1 MVVGIRQ
8 LHGARLASAVVGSA
22 VVLVLLIV
30 MLAGWIGGYA
40 KTDGGHVAVVRNGGP
55 FDNNKIRQ
63 VIQPASNL
71 TWTGLWS
78 SVHDY
83 PAQQRFYTISSDPR
97 EGDRSG
103 VDVVNVPSQ
112 DGVDLGIEGT
122 IYFTLNTD
130 PKLLRDFDNKY
141 GTRTFR
147 GQDGSVE
154 HPWDGDRGWSD
165 FLDAI
170 VRPVIDNDLREQIG
184 SFRCAELV
192 SSCALVQ
199 NSQGLSVEQIA
210 KQGANNGANIAA
222 VQRSINQSLSDDL
235 TSTLGQDFLTNIT
248 FRLSRATL
256 PDNVQR
262 AVNDAQAAFA
272 GITQA
277 QAKVAQAKA
286 EALANEQREK
296 GYQQCPACAAIDEL
310 KAIPP
315 SVTTFAPGSGF
326 AITPA
331 K

>member
-1 MVVGIRQ
+1 VGYGRGPGPGAAVAGVITAIIVVIVGIVT
-8 LHGARLASAVVGSA
+8 VVSW
-22 VVLVLLIV
+22 L
-30 MLAGWIGGYA
+30 GGYV
-40 KTDGGHVAVVRNGGP
+40 KTDAGHIAVIRNGGP

-63 VIQPASNL
+63 IIDPASSR
-71 TWTGLWS
+71 TWAGFHS
-78 SVHDY
+78 KEHDY
-83 PAQQRFYTISSDPR
+83 PAQQRFYTISANSS
-97 EGDRSG
+97 EGERSG
-103 VDVVNVPSQ
+103 VDVVKVPSQ

-122 IYFTLNTD
+122 IYFTLNLDHDALTQ
-130 PKLLRDFDNKY
+130 FDNKF

-147 GQDGSVE
+147 GQDDSVK
-154 HPWDGDRGWSD
+154 HAWDGDQGWAD

-170 VRPVIDNDLREQIG
+170 VRPIIDNDLREQIG

-199 NSQGLSVEQIA
+199 NTSGLTAEQIA
-210 KQGANNGANIAA
+210 KLGSNNGANIAA
-222 VQRSINQSLSDDL
+222 VQKSVNASLTEDL
-235 TSTLGQDFLTNIT
+235 SQTLGGEFFTNVT

-256 PDNVQR
+256 PDNVQS

-286 EALANEQREK
+286 EAAANEQRQH

-310 KAIPP
+310 KAIP
-315 SVTTFAPGSGF
+315 SNVTTFAPGAGF
-326 AITPA
+326 AITPG